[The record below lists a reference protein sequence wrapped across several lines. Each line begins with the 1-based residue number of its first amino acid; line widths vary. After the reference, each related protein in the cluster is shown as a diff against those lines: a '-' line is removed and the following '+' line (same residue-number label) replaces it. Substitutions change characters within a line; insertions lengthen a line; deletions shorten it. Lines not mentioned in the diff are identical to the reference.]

1 MDKINDLDEN
11 NEFYQ
16 HIKKYIGEPNLINLE
31 TVSDMNRHLII
42 FKANAER
49 DYHTL
54 ITYGMSLVSANV
66 PLEENEWGHTE
77 LMMYLPKSWPVMKE
91 QIMEFNDYWPFGWLR
106 KLAGFTHER
115 NTWFCY
121 GDTIPNGD
129 PPESISDNTNFC
141 CMLLLPP
148 IREDEHFFELKIS
161 EEKSVRFLVVMP
173 IYKEE
178 MEYHLKNGFGALLE
192 KFDQLNINDIID
204 INRINTCKVSY

>member
-1 MDKINDLDEN
+1 
-11 NEFYQ
+11 
-16 HIKKYIGEPNLINLE
+16 
-31 TVSDMNRHLII
+31 
-42 FKANAER
+42 
-49 DYHTL
+49 
-54 ITYGMSLVSANV
+54 
-66 PLEENEWGHTE
+66 
-77 LMMYLPKSWPVMKE
+77 
-91 QIMEFNDYWPFGWLR
+91 MEFNDYWPFGWLR
-106 KLAGFTHER
+106 KLGEFTHER

-121 GDTIPNGD
+121 GDTIPNGN
-129 PPESISDNTNFC
+129 PPESISDNTDFC